1 MSPSEKQL
9 TLGNP
14 YGRVSEAEVS
24 RLLGSA
30 AVMLIYPSDVLQ
42 RCPPPADEVQ
52 AMRAEPRWR
61 ALDVAG
67 QVERLMASRDH
78 GSMDLAQILAQ
89 AIAYAE
95 DGYPVTQRV
104 ATDFAASL
112 GALDDDARAVF
123 ARNGGPVPLGAR
135 HSQPRLAAT
144 LRKIGEKGRDGFYKG
159 TVADDILAKLGAL
172 GGTHTQDDFDS
183 AIGDYVTPINGAFRD
198 HQVWECPP
206 NGQGVIALML
216 LNIMSGVD
224 RFGDHPISS
233 DFSSKTGAIRERF

>member
-78 GSMDLAQILAQ
+78 GSMD
-89 AIAYAE
+89 
-95 DGYPVTQRV
+95 RV
-104 ATDFAASL
+104 AIPASYLPGITIVCAAGSEASRL
-112 GALDDDARAVF
+112 LPDATSPWSA
-123 ARNGGPVPLGAR
+123 AE
-135 HSQPRLAAT
+135 HQP
-144 LRKIGEKGRDGFYKG
+144 I
-159 TVADDILAKLGAL
+159 
-172 GGTHTQDDFDS
+172 
-183 AIGDYVTPINGAFRD
+183 
-198 HQVWECPP
+198 
-206 NGQGVIALML
+206 
-216 LNIMSGVD
+216 
-224 RFGDHPISS
+224 
-233 DFSSKTGAIRERF
+233 